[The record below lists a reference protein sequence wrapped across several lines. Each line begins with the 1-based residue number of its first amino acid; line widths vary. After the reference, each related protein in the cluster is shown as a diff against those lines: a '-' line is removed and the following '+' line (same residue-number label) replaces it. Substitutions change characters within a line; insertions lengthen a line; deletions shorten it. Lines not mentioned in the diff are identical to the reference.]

1 MGTLSH
7 HQTRARDFLHRAD
20 RAISTHDPATHDPAE
35 AAASLR
41 RAASHATTALAVH
54 QGWKHKSQR
63 QLETVLH
70 ANIVGENL
78 SRSHLKTFRQAHTLS
93 HQIPTTPAPC
103 APRPKPAHGEP
114 VEPHPTPAPG
124 APVKP
129 HPKPAHGEPVEPRAA
144 RPTKSNHPVNP
155 VHPCQTSLRRMRRRV
170 ASLITHALRLIAGD
184 PKPVRHHK
192 LWLRQPDFPIAPDF
206 TCIQD
211 ILSLPNYQEITR
223 KFRLHSAPLAA
234 QPDPHG
240 HYAHGEAPRRCLCH
254 ADLWAKPQD
263 PHRIILSPLWQRALE
278 KTFRIKLPNPLQLA
292 C

>member
-1 MGTLSH
+1 P
-7 HQTRARDFLHRAD
+7 A
-20 RAISTHDPATHDPAE
+20 THDPATHDPAE
-35 AAASLR
+35 AAVALR

-70 ANIVGENL
+70 ANIVGETL
-78 SRSHLKTFRQAHTLS
+78 SRSHLKTFRQAHTIS
-93 HQIPTTPAPC
+93 QQIPTA
-103 APRPKPAHGEP
+103 PAHAEP
-114 VEPHPTPAPG
+114 VASHPKSAHG
-124 APVKP
+124 VPVKP

-211 ILSLPNYQEITR
+211 ILSLPNYKEITR
-223 KFRLHSAPLAA
+223 KYRLHSAPLAA

-240 HYAHGEAPRRCLCH
+240 HYENGDAPRRCTCH
-254 ADLWAKPQD
+254 AHLWAKPQN
-263 PHRIILSPLWQRALE
+263 PHRITLSPLWQRALE

>member
-20 RAISTHDPATHDPAE
+20 RAISTHDPAE

-63 QLETVLH
+63 QLEIVLH
-70 ANIVGENL
+70 ANIAGETL

-93 HQIPTTPAPC
+93 HQIPTTPAS
-103 APRPKPAHGEP
+103 
-114 VEPHPTPAPG
+114 G

-129 HPKPAHGEPVEPRAA
+129 RASQ
-144 RPTKSNHPVNP
+144 PTKSNHPVNP
-155 VHPCQTSLRRMRRRV
+155 VNPCQTHVRRMRRRV
-170 ASLITHALRLIAGD
+170 ASLINHAIRLIAGD

-211 ILSLPNYQEITR
+211 ILSLPNYQEINR

-240 HYAHGEAPRRCLCH
+240 HYAHGEAPRRCTCH

-278 KTFRIKLPNPLQLA
+278 KTFRIKLPTPLQLA

>member
-63 QLETVLH
+63 QLEIVLH
-70 ANIVGENL
+70 ANIASETL

-93 HQIPTTPAPC
+93 QQMPTA
-103 APRPKPAHGEP
+103 
-114 VEPHPTPAPG
+114 PAPG
-124 APVKP
+124 APVASR
-129 HPKPAHGEPVEPRAA
+129 PKSAHGEPVEPRAA
-144 RPTKSNHPVNP
+144 HPTKSNHPVNP
-155 VHPCQTSLRRMRRRV
+155 VHPCQTQLRRMRRRV
-170 ASLITHALRLIAGD
+170 ASLITHAIRLIAGD

-211 ILSLPNYQEITR
+211 ILSLPNYHEITR

-240 HYAHGEAPRRCLCH
+240 HYAQGEAPRRCPCH

-263 PHRIILSPLWQRALE
+263 PHRITLSPLWQRALE

>member
-70 ANIVGENL
+70 ANIVGETL

-93 HQIPTTPAPC
+93 QQIPTAPG
-103 APRPKPAHGEP
+103 APVASRPKPAHGA
-114 VEPHPTPAPG
+114 PA
-124 APVKP
+124 KP
-129 HPKPAHGEPVEPRAA
+129 RPRTAHGEPVEPRATD
-144 RPTKSNHPVNP
+144 PTKSNHPVNP

-170 ASLITHALRLIAGD
+170 SSLITHALRLIAGD

-211 ILSLPNYQEITR
+211 ILSLPNYNEITR

-234 QPDPHG
+234 EPDPHG
-240 HYAHGEAPRRCLCH
+240 HYAHGEAPRRCTCH

-263 PHRIILSPLWQRALE
+263 PHRITLSPLWQRALE
-278 KTFRIKLPNPLQLA
+278 KTFRIKLPTPLQLA

>member
-41 RAASHATTALAVH
+41 RAASHTTTALAVH

-63 QLETVLH
+63 QLEIVLH
-70 ANIVGENL
+70 ANIVGETL
-78 SRSHLKTFRQAHTLS
+78 SRSHLKTFRQSHILS
-93 HQIPTTPAPC
+93 QQIPTTPAHS
-103 APRPKPAHGEP
+103 APVASRPK
-114 VEPHPTPAPG
+114 PAPG
-124 APVKP
+124 APAK
-129 HPKPAHGEPVEPRAA
+129 PRAA
-144 RPTKSNHPVNP
+144 DPAKSNHPVNP
-155 VHPCQTSLRRMRRRV
+155 VHPCKTQLRRMRRRV
-170 ASLITHALRLIAGD
+170 ASLITHTLRLIAGD

-211 ILSLPNYQEITR
+211 ILSLPNYNEITR

-234 QPDPHG
+234 EPDPHG
-240 HYAHGEAPRRCLCH
+240 HYAQGEAPRRCTCH

-263 PHRIILSPLWQRALE
+263 PHRITLSPLWQRALE

>member
-54 QGWKHKSQR
+54 QGWKHKSRR

-70 ANIVGENL
+70 ANIVGETL
-78 SRSHLKTFRQAHTLS
+78 SRSHLKTFRQAHALS
-93 HQIPTTPAPC
+93 QQTPTAPAPG
-103 APRPKPAHGEP
+103 APRPKPA
-114 VEPHPTPAPG
+114 PG
-124 APVKP
+124 APAKP
-129 HPKPAHGEPVEPRAA
+129 RHRTAHGEPVEPRATD
-144 RPTKSNHPVNP
+144 PTKSNHPVNP
-155 VHPCQTSLRRMRRRV
+155 VHPCKTQLRRMRRRV

-184 PKPVRHHK
+184 PKPVQHHK

-211 ILSLPNYQEITR
+211 ILSLPNYNEITR
-223 KFRLHSAPLAA
+223 KFRLHSAPLTAE
-234 QPDPHG
+234 PDPHG

-254 ADLWAKPQD
+254 AHLWAKPQD
-263 PHRIILSPLWQRALE
+263 PHRITLSPLWQRALE
-278 KTFRIKLPNPLQLA
+278 KTFRIKLSTPLQLA
-292 C
+292 S

>member
-35 AAASLR
+35 AAAALR

-70 ANIVGENL
+70 ANIAGETL

-93 HQIPTTPAPC
+93 QQIPTTPVPG
-103 APRPKPAHGEP
+103 APRSRTAHGEP
-114 VEPHPTPAPG
+114 VEPHP
-124 APVKP
+124 KP
-129 HPKPAHGEPVEPRAA
+129 THGEPVKPRAA
-144 RPTKSNHPVNP
+144 HPAKSNHPVNP
-155 VHPCQTSLRRMRRRV
+155 VHPCQTQLRRMRRRV
-170 ASLITHALRLIAGD
+170 ASLINHAIRLIAGD

-211 ILSLPNYQEITR
+211 ILSLPNYQEINR

-234 QPDPHG
+234 EPDPHG

-254 ADLWAKPQD
+254 ADLWAKPQN
-263 PHRIILSPLWQRALE
+263 PHRITLSPLWQRALE
-278 KTFRIKLPNPLQLA
+278 KTFRIKLPNLLQLA